1 MEETINYWGLSP
13 ASLVLLLVGLVVL
26 VFSVTVYLLGT
37 LQHRNK
43 RAMRRMRGVGNQ
55 KIDPASPAG
64 QELRELKFHLDP
76 EVEAAAKQAAQQDKQ
91 RG

>member
-55 KIDPASPAG
+55 KIDPHSSVG
-64 QELRELKFHLDP
+64 QELRELKFHLAP
-76 EVEAAAKQAAQQDKQ
+76 EIEAAAKQANQPDK

>member
-1 MEETINYWGLSP
+1 MEQAISYWGLSP

-26 VFSVTVYLLGT
+26 VISVVVFVLGT

-55 KIDPASPAG
+55 KIDPNSAEG
-64 QELRELKFHLDP
+64 QSLTELKFHLDP
-76 EVEAAAKQAAQQDKQ
+76 DVAAGAKDAQQPGK
-91 RG
+91 RP